1 MGGRPTRRLAVVTAG
16 VGAIALLHASP
27 ALAATNAAG
36 EESSVFSTTLLP
48 LSLAVIMVSLGLSL
62 TPADF
67 RRVFKFPKGVG
78 IGMVNLLV
86 ISPLLA
92 FAVAKIVGLE
102 AGLAVGLVLLGASPG
117 GTTANLMTHVA
128 RGDTALSITMT
139 AVSSVAA
146 VITVPLYL
154 GLAIDHFGATFD
166 NDPEMAGVAARVFFI
181 TVVPLSI
188 GMLIR
193 ARRTDWAIRRE
204 GRAKQIALGLFIF
217 VVAGSIANESEAI
230 TDHFAELAIAT
241 LALNLAAMA
250 ISFNIARL
258 ARLSRPQA
266 TAIAMELGIHNG
278 TVAITVGAGIATIL
292 ASPAAVYSVFMFVTA
307 GLFARMMYKR
317 NVSEEPGVVSEH
329 VLPQDEPVRPAR
341 VPVLSRNGFRGPE
354 AETVAVAE
362 PEPEPAPV
370 ATMLAEPEPAPEPES
385 AAQPAVVAHPGN
397 AFWRA
402 MTGAAVV
409 VAVGSLLLALAG
421 IAGVGL

>member
-1 MGGRPTRRLAVVTAG
+1 MTRLAVVASGT
-16 VGAIALLHASP
+16 GAVALLYAAP
-27 ALAATNAAG
+27 ALAATNASG
-36 EESSVFSTTLLP
+36 EESSVFASTLLP

-67 RRVFKFPKGVG
+67 KRVFKFPKGVG

-102 AGLAVGLVLLGASPG
+102 AALAVGLVLLGASPG
-117 GTTANLMTHVA
+117 GTTANLLTHVA

-154 GLAIDHFGATFD
+154 GIAIDHFGATFD

-181 TVVPLSI
+181 TVVPLAI
-188 GMLIR
+188 GMAIR
-193 ARRTDWAIRRE
+193 ARRTEWAIRRE
-204 GRAKQIALGLFIF
+204 GRAKQIALGLFVF
-217 VVAGSIANESEAI
+217 VVAASIANESEAI

-241 LALNLAAMA
+241 LGLNLAAMT

-258 ARLSRPQA
+258 ARLSRQQS
-266 TAIAMELGIHNG
+266 TAIAMELGVHNG

-307 GLFARMMYKR
+307 GIFARVMYKR
-317 NVSEEPGVVSEH
+317 NAHEEPGVMSERA
-329 VLPQDEPVRPAR
+329 LPDEPPRRAPIPAATG
-341 VPVLSRNGFRGPE
+341 PFRRSGE
-354 AETVAVAE
+354 GATVAVLE
-362 PEPEPAPV
+362 PEPEPAV
-370 ATMLAEPEPAPEPES
+370 AKMAPEPEPATQSEPS
-385 AAQPAVVAHPGN
+385 PQPVVKADPGN
-397 AFWRA
+397 AFWRG
-402 MTGAAVV
+402 MTTAAVV
-409 VAVGSLLLALAG
+409 IAAGSLLLALAG
-421 IAGVGL
+421 IAAAAF